1 MHMEKRRF
9 TYKET
14 LVLAALIALTAV
26 LYIALQP
33 RGAGSTAVIEQ
44 NGAEVARVSL
54 SALAEPEEF
63 EVNGA
68 VIACSRDGA
77 RFVSSPCP
85 DRICVD
91 AGLLTRAGE
100 AAVCLP
106 QRVSV
111 RLVGQDG
118 LDGMTG

>member
-1 MHMEKRRF
+1 MEKRRF
-9 TYKET
+9 TYKEA
-14 LVLAALIALTAV
+14 LVLTALIALTAV
-26 LYIALQP
+26 LYIVLQP

-44 NGAEVARVSL
+44 NGAEVARVAL
-54 SALAEPEEF
+54 SALSESEEF

-68 VIACSRDGA
+68 VITCSRDGA

-85 DRICVD
+85 DHICVN

-118 LDGMTG
+118 LDGITG